1 MKSNHQ
7 FLTKVGGVLAMLL
20 CTRLDGDE
28 LFERCK
34 DLQKEKDDFAGK
46 EESTMVGKDEF
57 AKLVADLEARLK
69 ELESRLE
76 KFELLAS
83 KEREANKELEEE
95 LIMYKKK
102 AME

>member
-1 MKSNHQ
+1 
-7 FLTKVGGVLAMLL
+7 MLL
-20 CTRLDGDE
+20 CTRLDGDD

-34 DLQKEKDDFAGK
+34 DLQKEKDDFVGK
-46 EESTMVGKDEF
+46 EESTMVGKDEL
-57 AKLVADLEARLK
+57 AKLVADLEAQLK

-76 KFELLAS
+76 EFELLAS